1 MEEGTNIKSMF
12 GRFQTILNEPRS
24 LSRTYDN
31 YDYID
36 TILRSLFR
44 KWRPQVIALRTLKNL
59 DSMSLEEFV
68 GTLKVHE
75 QELQQDEGPK
85 SKKS

>member
-1 MEEGTNIKSMF
+1 MEEGTNIQSMF

-59 DSMSLEEFV
+59 VEEFV

-75 QELQQDEGPK
+75 QELWQNKRPK
-85 SKKS
+85 